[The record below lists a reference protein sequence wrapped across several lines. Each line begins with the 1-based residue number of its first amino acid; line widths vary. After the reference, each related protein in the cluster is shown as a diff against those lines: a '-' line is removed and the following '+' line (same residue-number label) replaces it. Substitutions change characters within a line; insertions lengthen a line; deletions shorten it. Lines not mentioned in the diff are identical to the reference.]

1 MNLSITLVFLYVLL
15 NTIANIF
22 LKLGMKA
29 IGEVDFIFNINMFR
43 TIIRSVFNPFI
54 FSGIIMMGVGIV
66 VWLILISR
74 ESLNYAFSLA
84 ASVYI
89 LIPIASIYFLHETI
103 PITRWIGISL
113 IFIGL
118 LIVFITK

>member
-1 MNLSITLVFLYVLL
+1 MNVSIILILIYVLL

-22 LKLGMKA
+22 LKLGMKS
-29 IGEVDFIFNINMFR
+29 IGEVDFIFNINIVR
-43 TIIRSVFNPFI
+43 TIFRSVFNPFI

-113 IFIGL
+113 LFVGL
-118 LIVFITK
+118 LIVFISK

>member
-1 MNLSITLVFLYVLL
+1 MNLSIILIFIYVLL

-22 LKLGMKA
+22 LKLGMKS
-29 IGEVDFIFNINMFR
+29 IGEIDFIFNIN
-43 TIIRSVFNPFI
+43 IIRAIYRSVFNPFI

>member
-1 MNLSITLVFLYVLL
+1 MNHSIILIFIYVLL

-22 LKLGMKA
+22 LKLGMKS
-29 IGEVDFIFNINMFR
+29 IGEVDFIFNINIVR
-43 TIIRSVFNPFI
+43 TIFRSVLNPFI
-54 FSGIIMMGVGIV
+54 FSGIIMMGLGIV

>member
-1 MNLSITLVFLYVLL
+1 MNVSIILILIYVLL

-22 LKLGMKA
+22 LKLGMKS
-29 IGEVDFIFNINMFR
+29 IGEVDIIFNINIFH

-84 ASVYI
+84 ALVYI

-103 PITRWIGISL
+103 TITRWVGISIL
-113 IFIGL
+113 FIGL
-118 LIVFITK
+118 LIVFISK